1 MKYIYPAIFT
11 PEPDGISVDFP
22 DLPGCYTDGAT
33 VEEAFENAEDAL
45 SLMLWLLE
53 KEKQTPPTP
62 TPPTALRAAHGAS
75 IALVKADTLPV
86 RKLNDSRTV
95 RKTLPC
101 PAGWTPWPRNTISI
115 SPSSSKT
122 PSARNVASKGEM
134 ACRQRITP
142 LKTKG
147 KRHDD

>member
-86 RKLNDSRTV
+86 RKLNDPHTV
-95 RKTLPC
+95 RKNITLP
-101 PAGWTPWPRNTISI
+101 GWLDTLAKEHHINFSQLLQNAIRKECGI
-115 SPSSSKT
+115 
-122 PSARNVASKGEM
+122 KG
-134 ACRQRITP
+134 
-142 LKTKG
+142 
-147 KRHDD
+147 

>member
-11 PEPDGISVDFP
+11 PEADGISVDFP

-45 SLMLWLLE
+45 SLMLWHLE
-53 KEKQTPPTP
+53 KEKQTPPAP
-62 TPPTALRAAHGAS
+62 TPPTALRATPGAS

-95 RKTLPC
+95 RKNITLP
-101 PAGWTPWPRNTISI
+101 GWMDTLAKEHHINFSRLLQNAIRKECGI
-115 SPSSSKT
+115 E
-122 PSARNVASKGEM
+122 G
-134 ACRQRITP
+134 
-142 LKTKG
+142 
-147 KRHDD
+147 

>member
-95 RKTLPC
+95 RKNITLP
-101 PAGWTPWPRNTISI
+101 GWMDTLAKEHHINFSQLLQNAIRKECGIE
-115 SPSSSKT
+115 
-122 PSARNVASKGEM
+122 G
-134 ACRQRITP
+134 
-142 LKTKG
+142 
-147 KRHDD
+147 

>member
-86 RKLNDSRTV
+86 RKLNESRTV
-95 RKTLPC
+95 RKNITLP
-101 PAGWTPWPRNTISI
+101 GWMDTLAKEHHINFSQLLQNAIRKECGIE
-115 SPSSSKT
+115 
-122 PSARNVASKGEM
+122 G
-134 ACRQRITP
+134 
-142 LKTKG
+142 
-147 KRHDD
+147 

>member
-45 SLMLWLLE
+45 SLMLWRLE

-95 RKTLPC
+95 RKNITLP
-101 PAGWTPWPRNTISI
+101 GWMDTLAKEHHINFSQLLQNAIRKECGIE
-115 SPSSSKT
+115 
-122 PSARNVASKGEM
+122 G
-134 ACRQRITP
+134 
-142 LKTKG
+142 
-147 KRHDD
+147 